1 MCSFIIYINFGMM
14 LSDFLFLLLTP
25 ETPVSLAPLLDEG
38 SWLVLTKS
46 SLFSELLCWFVSKLS
61 SEDSSSPDRLLS
73 VATSV
78 LALSLTEYYLYR
90 IVFLLLLEHHWIIS
104 KKSKCSYTVLPLIFL
119 IPSTRAVEKFC
130 LISLTLF

>member
-90 IVFLLLLEHHWIIS
+90 IVFLLLLEHQYIIF
-104 KKSKCSYTVLPLIFL
+104 KKSKCSNTVLPLLFL